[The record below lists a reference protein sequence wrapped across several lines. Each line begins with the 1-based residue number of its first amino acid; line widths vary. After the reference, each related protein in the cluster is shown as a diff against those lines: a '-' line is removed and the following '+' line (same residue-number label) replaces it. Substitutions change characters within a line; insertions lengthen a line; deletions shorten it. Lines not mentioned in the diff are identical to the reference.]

1 MFFKKNLENKLK
13 APAQSLKD
21 TTEYELKKRTK
32 KIHMGGDKEKLNFP
46 MENDCFNADDMS
58 KRAKEAKAYLKD
70 LLNPDILEQNK
81 KRWDISV
88 LLNNKEF
95 KTTLFEVQINN

>member
-13 APAQSLKD
+13 APIAGLK
-21 TTEYELKKRTK
+21 ESNENELKSRTK
-32 KIHMGGDKEKLNFP
+32 KINMGHDKDKLNFP

-58 KRAKEAKAYLKD
+58 DKAKEAKKYLKD

-88 LLNNKEF
+88 LPNQKEF
-95 KTTLFEVQINN
+95 KTTLFEV